1 MIRQAEQGSRN
12 QLHDKM
18 LIKGHKHAP
27 CNLKIAGY
35 ITVNLYIPELIMKLW
50 TQLNFNLL
58 LMSKDIEYIRDLLKS
73 GITSVFSLFTP
84 VYTQRH
90 SHFPKWFTGDIRHQ
104 INCLH
109 TLRRKKATASHLI
122 KSEGMETKLQEDIA
136 IAKVGFDSDLVF
148 ECSCSNTS
156 TIFQHL
162 NDLSTHEDSASIA
175 TCGSCDHR
183 SSCWWNELIFYFLS
197 ISKIHLSLCLS
208 PMNRI
213 SNT

>member
-1 MIRQAEQGSRN
+1 
-12 QLHDKM
+12 
-18 LIKGHKHAP
+18 
-27 CNLKIAGY
+27 
-35 ITVNLYIPELIMKLW
+35 MKLW

-58 LMSKDIEYIRDLLKS
+58 LMSKDVEYIWDLLKS
-73 GITSVFSLFTP
+73 GITSAFSLFTP

-90 SHFPKWFTGDIRHQ
+90 PHFPKWFTGDIRHQ

-109 TLRRKKATASHLI
+109 TLRRKKATASHCI
-122 KSEGMETKLQEDIA
+122 KPEVWTL
-136 IAKVGFDSDLVF
+136 
-148 ECSCSNTS
+148 SCKRTLLLLRLALTQIWFLNVLAPTPQQSFNTS

-162 NDLSTHEDSASIA
+162 NDLSTYEVSASIA

-183 SSCWWNELIFYFLS
+183 SSCWWNELIFSFLS